1 MNNLPPDLSPEARRL
16 INAARGADDPT
27 AEDQAR
33 VKTRWLA
40 GVAAVA
46 GVSSLTEAARAAGGI
61 GWGLKA
67 VGAAMA
73 IAAGA
78 IGLYVALPDDGNA
91 GSGEGSP
98 AWAGRTHERHEKT
111 ISAPEASAAGSSE
124 IAAAPAPRSS
134 RPAAGHFPEAAPA
147 EGVPPAIAQAESAD
161 RSMAAP
167 GPGAPENSRPE
178 PSAAIPPVAAEW
190 VSGKPAA
197 SSIPD
202 VSADRPAADVS
213 VRTARERVVASRA
226 QARGSATRAVPVV
239 AAPVAPSAP
248 VAASGAVAGEAASPG
263 GQLGEELSL
272 LSQVRSSVQ
281 DGAPQRAL
289 QLLTDYE
296 AKFGRPILEM
306 EADALRVDAL
316 CRAGQREA
324 ARASAAAFQNEWPGS
339 PLGRRVSAACP

>member
-1 MNNLPPDLSPEARRL
+1 VNNLPPDLSPEARRL
-16 INAARGADDPT
+16 IHAARGADDPT

-33 VKTRWLA
+33 VKARWLA

-67 VGAAMA
+67 VGAAVA
-73 IAAGA
+73 VVAGA
-78 IGLYVALPDDGNA
+78 IGLYVALPEDPGARPGEA
-91 GSGEGSP
+91 GP
-98 AWAGRTHERHEKT
+98 AWAGRTHERHEKAVSAPAEVAPAARELAAPQSAGQT
-111 ISAPEASAAGSSE
+111 NDPEATRPAIVRGNDSMATPALGAPEAST
-124 IAAAPAPRSS
+124 PAPS
-134 RPAAGHFPEAAPA
+134 
-147 EGVPPAIAQAESAD
+147 V
-161 RSMAAP
+161 
-167 GPGAPENSRPE
+167 
-178 PSAAIPPVAAEW
+178 AIPPVAAERA
-190 VSGKPAA
+190 SGEPAA
-197 SSIPD
+197 SPTLD

-213 VRTARERVVASRA
+213 ARTARERVAASRA
-226 QARGSATRAVPVV
+226 LSRSSTTRAVPV
-239 AAPVAPSAP
+239 AGAPPVAPSEPVTAP
-248 VAASGAVAGEAASPG
+248 EATPAAAASPS

-281 DGAPQRAL
+281 DGTPQRAL
-289 QLLTDYE
+289 QLLADYE

-316 CRAGQREA
+316 CGAGQREA

>member
-67 VGAAMA
+67 VGAAVA

-78 IGLYVALPDDGNA
+78 IGLYVALPDDGA
-91 GSGEGSP
+91 RSGEASP
-98 AWAGRTHERHEKT
+98 AWAGRTHERHDKGS
-111 ISAPEASAAGSSE
+111 SASGASADGSSE
-124 IAAAPAPRSS
+124 VAAAPAPRSRS
-134 RPAAGHFPEAAPA
+134 AAGQENAPEALPPAVARNDVMANDPMAAPA
-147 EGVPPAIAQAESAD
+147 
-161 RSMAAP
+161 
-167 GPGAPENSRPE
+167 PGAPEASGPA

-190 VSGKPAA
+190 GSGQPAA
-197 SSIPD
+197 SPTPD

-213 VRTARERVVASRA
+213 VRTARERVAASRA
-226 QARGSATRAVPVV
+226 QSRGNTTRAVPVV
-239 AAPVAPSAP
+239 AAPAPSAP
-248 VAASGAVAGEAASPG
+248 VMPPPATSVAVEAASPS

-281 DGAPQRAL
+281 DGTPQRAL
-289 QLLTDYE
+289 ELLAQYE
-296 AKFGRPILEM
+296 SKFGRPILEM

-316 CRAGQREA
+316 CRAGRREA

>member
-16 INAARGADDPT
+16 INAARGADDPS

-67 VGAAMA
+67 VGAAAA
-73 IAAGA
+73 IVAGA
-78 IGLYVALPDDGNA
+78 VGLYTALPEDGGA
-91 GSGEGSP
+91 RSGGDAP
-98 AWAGRTHERHEKT
+98 AWAGRTHERHEK
-111 ISAPEASAAGSSE
+111 ASAASTEAGE
-124 IAAAPAPRSS
+124 LAAAPAQH
-134 RPAAGHFPEAAPA
+134 PAGQTKISEA
-147 EGVPPAIAQAESAD
+147 VPPV
-161 RSMAAP
+161 AATP
-167 GPGAPENSRPE
+167 DLGAPEVSAPA
-178 PSAAIPPVAAEW
+178 PSTANPPVAAEW
-190 VSGKPAA
+190 ASGQPAA
-197 SSIPD
+197 SPTPD
-202 VSADRPAADVS
+202 ISADRPAADVS
-213 VRTARERVVASRA
+213 ARTARERVVASRA
-226 QARGSATRAVPVV
+226 QSRSSTTRAVPVV

-248 VAASGAVAGEAASPG
+248 VPPSEAAPADGEAASPS

-289 QLLTDYE
+289 ELLAAYE

-316 CRAGQREA
+316 CRAGQRDA